1 MENLGEINTAYLII
15 SLGVLIFLAI
25 IVGLFFVFRSRKY
38 REIQMVLDK
47 IDNEGEEKTLI
58 RENERLK
65 QLVEQYISDQATI
78 KKELDNLK
86 EEKHKLEA
94 TGKQVWAQKTKLEE
108 QLANI
113 RENLKEKEKNLSKF
127 EEAEN
132 RKQKELENQTKHLE
146 NARKSLEEEKIR
158 IQREDEAAQQKTL
171 DEKNRKWNDHENEV
185 LYALKDICK
194 KPELDFS
201 FFDNTNLPVK
211 FDGRLK
217 PDFMIEFLGQYIIFD
232 AKKSSKV
239 ENIKTYIVEQ
249 VKKSAEKYEKNELI
263 NSQVFFIV
271 PQEAISHMNKLYFFE
286 RGFRFFIVT
295 KESIEPILFNFKRI
309 TEYENI
315 EQLDPQERENIV
327 DLIANY
333 DRHISF
339 QNAANI
345 ILAKESIDLMNSK
358 KKLNSDIQNEI
369 DIKKHN
375 IREKKLMPT
384 EVKRISINLENQ
396 KSEIDNLIS
405 TKPLIEKTDMENA
418 KQSLEI

>member
-1 MENLGEINTAYLII
+1 MENIKTEYLVIG
-15 SLGVLIFLAI
+15 LGVLIFLAI
-25 IVGLFFVFRSRKY
+25 IVGVVLLLRSRKS

-94 TGKQVWAQKTKLEE
+94 TGKQVWAQKTKMEE

-158 IQREDEAAQQKTL
+158 IQREDEEEQQKIL
-171 DEKNRKWNDHENEV
+171 AERSRKWNDHENEV
-185 LYALKDICK
+185 VYLLKDVCK
-194 KPELDFS
+194 KPELNFS
-201 FFDNTNLPVK
+201 FYDNTNLPVE

-232 AKKSSKV
+232 AKKSSKL
-239 ENIKTYIVEQ
+239 ENIKTYIADQ
-249 VKKSAEKYEKNELI
+249 VKKSAEKYAKNELI

-315 EQLDPQERENIV
+315 EKLDPQERENIV

-418 KQSLEI
+418 KKSLEI